1 MGLEL
6 LLGIER
12 GMPIRFFTAGDKID
26 AIKPVD
32 NLDDLVFEQELSN
45 EIDIEK
51 FRQKLKGYQ
60 SLKMINNIG

>member
-1 MGLEL
+1 
-6 LLGIER
+6 
-12 GMPIRFFTAGDKID
+12 MPIKFFTAGGKID
-26 AIKPVD
+26 TIKPID
-32 NLDDLVFEQELSN
+32 NLDHLVFEQELSN